1 MSGSQS
7 TGNPSYIERKIDITL
22 ILGEGTFGTT
32 GQNTVKLSNLRC
44 AVTVNEV
51 GFPSYSMTEARIY
64 GLTPSLMQQLSTMG
78 VPLPMQR
85 KNQIIVEAGDAVNG
99 MAVVASN
106 YILTATQKFAGMPE
120 TFLQV
125 VSNTGAFDA
134 MAPVPP
140 ISFPGA
146 ADVATIMSGIA
157 VRMGRTF
164 ENNGVQVQLS
174 NPYFPGTA
182 IEQAHSLA
190 RAADIELFD
199 EGPGRRLAIWPKNKT
214 RGGAIPLISVASGLI
229 GYPESSDQGMRFRC
243 LFNPNIALGGQ
254 IQMQSSLG
262 TVSNPPVA
270 ATGST
275 QQQVQ
280 AAGPNGIWYVGAP
293 LSHDLSA
300 QIPNGPWFTDAC
312 CARTFLPKS

>member
-1 MSGSQS
+1 MSGTQS
-7 TGNPSYIERKIDITL
+7 TGNSSYIERKIDITM
-22 ILGEGTFGTT
+22 ILGTGTFGAT

-44 AVTVNEV
+44 AVTINEV

-64 GLTPSLMQQLSTMG
+64 GLTPSLMQG

-85 KNQIIVEAGDAVNG
+85 KNQIIIEAGDAVNG
-99 MAVVASN
+99 MAVVATN

-140 ISFPGA
+140 ISFPGS

-182 IEQAHSLA
+182 IDQAHSLA
-190 RAADIELFD
+190 RAANIELYD

-280 AAGPNGIWYVGAP
+280 AAGPNGIWYVSH
-293 LSHDLSA
+293 LLHDLSA
-300 QIPNGPWFTDAC
+300 QLPNGPWFSDAC
-312 CARTFLPKS
+312 CARTYLPTS